1 MLKLTVLYLKRLLSN
16 FTVHC
21 SEQKHLF
28 VPYLNDFNTHNLHLP
43 LMKTFKAFSL
53 ISILIASILFIS
65 CQDEA
70 TTTYTYRA
78 MVPVYLQMSDVRA
91 RTIII
96 EPGQELENPGKIYI
110 YGDYLLINEPNE
122 GIHILD
128 NSNPASPRN
137 LNFIPIEGNVD
148 LAVNNNMLYADNYVD
163 LLVFDIS
170 NIRSIRLVERVK
182 DVFNHMYSE
191 SDTGV
196 ILTFKDSVLT
206 SESPNGFM
214 ERGDFFLTNASA
226 SFASNFSGAAQ
237 SYGQG
242 GSMARFTLMSGHLYA
257 VDDYSLRVFDVKNPD
272 KPRHLKNIELGWGIE
287 TIFPYKETLFIGSNS
302 GMHIYDAKTPSN
314 PLKLSVFEHVR
325 ACDPVVVNDNFAF
338 VTLRNGQM
346 CWDGVNELQVV
357 DIENLRQPKLVKA
370 YPMLNPHGLA
380 LAGDYLYVA
389 EGRHGL
395 KSFNVANVM
404 GIDQNQLEFLE
415 SMKSVDIIPG
425 PKSLIVIGPDGVC
438 QFDYST
444 PSKLIKL
451 SCIDVKNP
459 VTVQ

>member
-1 MLKLTVLYLKRLLSN
+1 
-16 FTVHC
+16 
-21 SEQKHLF
+21 
-28 VPYLNDFNTHNLHLP
+28 
-43 LMKTFKAFSL
+43 MKTLNSIFVSAIILTAAISL
-53 ISILIASILFIS
+53 SS
-65 CQDEA
+65 CQDEI

-91 RTIII
+91 RTIVI
-96 EPGQELENPGKIYI
+96 EPGQELENPGKIYS
-110 YGDYLLINEPNE
+110 YGNYLLINEPQE

-128 NSNPASPRN
+128 NTNPANPKN
-137 LNFIPIEGNVD
+137 LNFIPIAGNVD
-148 LAVNNNMLYADNYVD
+148 LAINNNMLYADNYVD

-170 NIRSIRLVERVK
+170 NIKSIKLVERVK
-182 DVFNHMYSE
+182 DVFNHVYSS
-191 SDTGV
+191 SDSGV

-206 SESPNGFM
+206 SESPNRFID
-214 ERGDFFLTNASA
+214 RGFFLTDSRA

-257 VDDYSLRVFDVKNPD
+257 VDDYSLRVFDVKEPS
-272 KPRHLKNIELGWGIE
+272 KPQHLKNIELGWGIE
-287 TIFPYKETLFIGSNS
+287 TIFPFQEKLFIGSNS

-325 ACDPVVVNDNFAF
+325 ACDPVVVNEKFAF
-338 VTLRNGQM
+338 VTLRNGQN
-346 CWDGVNELQVV
+346 CLNGVNELQVV
-357 DIENLRQPKLVKA
+357 DIANLRQPKLVKA

-380 LAGDYLYVA
+380 LSGNHLYVA
-389 EGRHGL
+389 EGKHGL
-395 KSFNVANVM
+395 KSFNVADVM

-415 SMKSVDIIPG
+415 SMQSVDIIPG

-444 PSKLIKL
+444 PSKLVKL

-459 VTVQ
+459 ITVQ

>member
-1 MLKLTVLYLKRLLSN
+1 
-16 FTVHC
+16 
-21 SEQKHLF
+21 
-28 VPYLNDFNTHNLHLP
+28 
-43 LMKTFKAFSL
+43 MKTLNSIFASVLVLAAAISL
-53 ISILIASILFIS
+53 SS
-65 CQDEA
+65 CQDEI

-91 RTIII
+91 RTIVI

-110 YGDYLLINEPNE
+110 YGNYLLINEPQE

-128 NSNPASPRN
+128 NTNPASPKN
-137 LNFIPIEGNVD
+137 LNFIPIDGNVD
-148 LAVNNNMLYADNYVD
+148 LAINNNMLYADNYVD

-170 NIRSIRLVERVK
+170 IIKSIKLVERVK
-182 DVFNHMYSE
+182 DVFNHMYSS

-206 SESPNGFM
+206 TESPNGFID
-214 ERGDFFLTNASA
+214 RGFFLEDSRA

-257 VDDYSLRVFDVKNPD
+257 VDDHSLRVFDVKEPS
-272 KPRHLKNIELGWGIE
+272 KPKHLKNIDLGWGIE
-287 TIFPYKETLFIGSNS
+287 TIFPFQENLFIGSNS
-302 GMHIYDAKTPSN
+302 GMHIYDAKSPSN
-314 PLKLSVFEHVR
+314 PFKLSVFEHVR
-325 ACDPVVVNDNFAF
+325 ACDPVVVNEKFAF
-338 VTLRNGQM
+338 VTLRNGQN
-346 CWDGVNELQVV
+346 CWNGVNELQVV
-357 DIENLRQPKLVKA
+357 DIANLRQPKLVKA

-380 LAGDYLYVA
+380 LAGENLYIA
-389 EGRHGL
+389 EGKHGL

-404 GIDQNQLEFLE
+404 GIDQNQLEFLQ

-444 PSKLIKL
+444 PSKLVKL